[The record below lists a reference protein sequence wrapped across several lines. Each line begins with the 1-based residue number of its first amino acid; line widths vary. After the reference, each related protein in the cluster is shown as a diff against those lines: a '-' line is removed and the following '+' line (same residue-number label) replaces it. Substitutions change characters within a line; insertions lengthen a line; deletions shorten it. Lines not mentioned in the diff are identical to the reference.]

1 MGWGYVNLPEKS
13 AAAFFNH
20 DGLRAYHSGDLA
32 AWTEEG
38 EIRIFG
44 RIDNQIK
51 LRGFR
56 IELDE
61 IEKVITE
68 FPGVSSSAAAGAR
81 LEMELLENEFGDG
94 GFDSE
99 MEYAEGLF
107 EKNRIEAFHD
117 LYIQILETLIQK
129 TEILL
134 TK

>member
-1 MGWGYVNLPEKS
+1 
-13 AAAFFNH
+13 
-20 DGLRAYHSGDLA
+20 
-32 AWTEEG
+32 
-38 EIRIFG
+38 
-44 RIDNQIK
+44 
-51 LRGFR
+51 
-56 IELDE
+56 
-61 IEKVITE
+61 
-68 FPGVSSSAAAGAR
+68 
-81 LEMELLENEFGDG
+81 MELLENEFGDG

>member
-1 MGWGYVNLPEKS
+1 MVHGALPYRHGDRVGRGYVNLPEKS

-32 AWTEEG
+32 VWTEEG

-44 RIDNQIK
+44 RIENQIK

-68 FPGVSSSAAAGAR
+68 FPGVSSSAAAVR
-81 LEMELLENEFGDG
+81 KTGDG
-94 GFDSE
+94 TAG
-99 MEYAEGLF
+99 
-107 EKNRIEAFHD
+107 K
-117 LYIQILETLIQK
+117 
-129 TEILL
+129 
-134 TK
+134 